1 MRAKQRRKRQEKR
14 RLQARVGG
22 VMEVAGLKWKRV
34 ENIGRDARE
43 GMERFDLQVKPFV
56 VNGSITEKDSF

>member
-1 MRAKQRRKRQEKR
+1 
-14 RLQARVGG
+14 
-22 VMEVAGLKWKRV
+22 MEVAGVKWKRV